1 MATDFLRFINRN
13 RRQCFTIFALYTI
26 VLVAIGSVNYP
37 YIDDI
42 IRRLDGLAN
51 FAAHYSRYLSE
62 YASYFV
68 QGSTRLADSG
78 LATFLL
84 SAVIMTTVSS
94 CILYVLTS
102 DEELTWSSTLASVVV
117 GINPW
122 FLEPL
127 SFRFDSPYMALSLLV
142 SVLPFL
148 YYKKNLGT
156 YFLVSVL
163 GIFLMCNSYQGS
175 SAIYIVMT
183 LTMLY
188 LDLQNRVSF
197 KRVTNRLFTSVTAY
211 GVGVVVYYLQTKL
224 NPALAL
230 RGETTTIAPL
240 RELPR
245 AILTNLEVYFTTLRN
260 QSTIIWLLLA
270 LFIVVYLIVV
280 SAAKANAN
288 SVLSLGYSVV
298 YIVLGTV
305 MSYGLYMFW
314 ATPLAD
320 DRPRYAYG
328 FAFLLG
334 LFLILIGR
342 QVKFSWLRAMTTGV
356 IVITVY
362 YALSFAF
369 VYAST
374 LDHQK
379 TSFEQSSFLLANN
392 LNDHLTVPQQT
403 VYVSSFFKDSRVYQN
418 TVTVYPMIK
427 DLVPSNQSLYWP
439 NLLWFSSLTNMDI
452 NLIGLDFSTVDRASL
467 ELLEDNYYW
476 NIYRRN
482 DELYVEMK

>member
-1 MATDFLRFINRN
+1 MTTDFLRFINRN
-13 RRQCFTIFALYTI
+13 QIKILTIFALYTI

-42 IRRLDGLAN
+42 FRRIAGVTN
-51 FAAHYSRYLSE
+51 FAVDYSRYLSE

-84 SAVIMTTVSS
+84 SAVIMTVVSS
-94 CILYVLTS
+94 CVLYVLTN
-102 DEELTWSSTLASVVV
+102 DEEATWLSTLAAVVV

-127 SFRFDSPYMALSLLV
+127 SFRFDSPYMALSVLV

-156 YFLVSVL
+156 YFVASIL
-163 GIFLMCNSYQGS
+163 GVFLMCNSYQGS

-183 LTMLY
+183 LTMIY
-188 LDLQNRVSF
+188 LDLQDRGHIKLIIS
-197 KRVTNRLFTSVTAY
+197 RLLASILAY
-211 GVGVVVYYLQTKL
+211 GIGVVAYYFQTKL

-230 RGETTTIAPL
+230 RGDTTTINPL
-240 RELPR
+240 GELPR
-245 AILTNLEVYFTTLRN
+245 AILTNLDVYFTTLRN
-260 QSTIIWLLLA
+260 QSTRIWLLLA
-270 LFIVVYLIVV
+270 LFIVIYLIIV
-280 SAAKANAN
+280 SAAKAKINI
-288 SVLSLGYSVV
+288 VLSLGYTII
-298 YIVLGTV
+298 YIVLSSV

-342 QVKFSWLRAMTTGV
+342 QVKFSWLRVMTTGI
-356 IVITVY
+356 IVTTVY
-362 YALSFAF
+362 YALLFAF

-379 TSFEQSSFLLANN
+379 TSFEQSSFMLAND
-392 LNDHLTVPQQT
+392 LNNHLPAPQQT
-403 VYVSSFFKDSRVYQN
+403 IYVSSFFKDSQVYQN
-418 TVTVYPMIK
+418 TVTVYPMIR

-439 NLLWFSSLTNMDI
+439 NLMWFSSLTNMDV
-452 NLIGLDFSTVDRASL
+452 NLVGLDFSTVDRESL